1 MSSGHI
7 IAEWLLLSWI
17 AHPNTRDVSRCVAN
31 EPNVSVVIDGASL
44 PGDWNAERHRRGSS
58 SSSDHAAHQRHHRQ
72 RHVLVHHLVSSSFP
86 LFKCRAV
93 SVEHLSDQMWLH
105 PKALFWERRIRPH
118 PFIERTGKRAVG

>member
-1 MSSGHI
+1 MSAGHI

-17 AHPNTRDVSRCVAN
+17 TPPNNPDVSRCVAN

-93 SVEHLSDQMWLH
+93 SVEHLSDQMWLDSNASVG
-105 PKALFWERRIRPH
+105 KCRIRRH
-118 PFIERTGKRAVG
+118 HL